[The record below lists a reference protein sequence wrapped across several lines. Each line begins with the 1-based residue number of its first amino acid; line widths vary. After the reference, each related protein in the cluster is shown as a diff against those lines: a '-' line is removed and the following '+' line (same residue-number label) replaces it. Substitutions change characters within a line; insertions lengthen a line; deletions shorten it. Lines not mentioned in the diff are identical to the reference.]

1 MSIVT
6 SIETIREWLEQNVCN
21 EVKLKLPDDSAVDAS
36 YNQRYQLVNPAAFS
50 LFVPSSDRL
59 PPSVP
64 APIPSVCVQLVEGDD
79 NLIESARN
87 IRIRLYFSAWDPG
100 THGPDLF
107 HKKND
112 GSGGYIQWYNNE
124 VMAYFR
130 KSSDGWMDA
139 WNFVDTAIRKIENSE
154 YLSGL
159 RVTKENGIKFGP
171 LSEQDSIPDFYPYW
185 FAWVEFS
192 VEETMTRKP
201 DYNQFL

>member
-1 MSIVT
+1 MTT
-6 SIETIREWLEQNVCN
+6 SKRSECSAERLRTK
-21 EVKLKLPDDSAVDAS
+21 VKLKLRNTTQSTPVKLSTTPLVKPLHPSPVLHLDGC
-36 YNQRYQLVNPAAFS
+36 RQL
-50 LFVPSSDRL
+50 
-59 PPSVP
+59 P

-79 NLIESARN
+79 NLIESARK

-112 GSGGYIQWYNNE
+112 GSGGYIQWYNDE
-124 VMAYFR
+124 AMAYFR
-130 KSSDGWMDA
+130 KSGDGWMDA

-154 YLSGL
+154 YLSSL

-171 LSEQDSIPDFYPYW
+171 LSEQDSVPDFYPYW